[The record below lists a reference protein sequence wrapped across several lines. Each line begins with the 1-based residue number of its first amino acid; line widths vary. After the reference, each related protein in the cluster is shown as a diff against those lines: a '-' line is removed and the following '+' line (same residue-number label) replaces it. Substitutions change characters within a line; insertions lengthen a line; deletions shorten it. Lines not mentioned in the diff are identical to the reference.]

1 MRMPLLLDSYR
12 SVAASR
18 RAFVLLVAA
27 ALVVGIVATSVAW
40 RDARAAVRLEERA
53 QRANEAG
60 TVAAGS
66 PSPTRVPV
74 WVDLPDSFDDHD
86 AFLSLAFRTAA
97 ERHVVVSGIDQ
108 RVVRLPTPERLGERQ
123 WRLEVRGD
131 YRDIAALWLS
141 LLDRSPGLVLQRLEL
156 RRVPPGPGVAP
167 TDGPADVEEARIE
180 LVQYARSG
188 SVGAGSG
195 GAAP

>member
-1 MRMPLLLDSYR
+1 
-12 SVAASR
+12 
-18 RAFVLLVAA
+18 
-27 ALVVGIVATSVAW
+27 
-40 RDARAAVRLEERA
+40 
-53 QRANEAG
+53 
-60 TVAAGS
+60 
-66 PSPTRVPV
+66 
-74 WVDLPDSFDDHD
+74 
-86 AFLSLAFRTAA
+86 
-97 ERHVVVSGIDQ
+97 
-108 RVVRLPTPERLGERQ
+108 
-123 WRLEVRGD
+123 VRGD